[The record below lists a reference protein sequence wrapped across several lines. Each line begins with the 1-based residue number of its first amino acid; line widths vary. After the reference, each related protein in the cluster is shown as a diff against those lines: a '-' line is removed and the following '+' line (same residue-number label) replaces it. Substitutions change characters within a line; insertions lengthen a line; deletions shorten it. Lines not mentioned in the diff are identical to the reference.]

1 MGKYAKNVIAQAQAW
16 LGKNEK
22 DGSHKGIIDVYNSHK
37 PLARGYKVKY
47 TDAWCATFV
56 SAVAVKLG
64 YTDIIPTE
72 CSCSKMIELLKG
84 IGSFVED
91 DAYVPKAGDILF
103 YDWEDSG
110 NGENK
115 GNPDH
120 VGIVEKVVG
129 DTIHVI
135 EGNYSN
141 SVKRR
146 TLRVNGKYIRGFG
159 VPKYDTDPVA
169 DPVVET
175 KTITQIAREVLKGKW
190 GNGSA
195 RKANL
200 TAAGYDYNAVQKEV
214 NRLCNSGTSTKK
226 SNEAIAKEVLQGKW
240 GNGTDRKNRLT
251 KAGYDYD
258 AIQAIVNKLL

>member
-1 MGKYAKNVIAQAQAW
+1 MAKYAKNVIAQAQAW
-16 LGKNEK
+16 LGKNEA
-22 DGSHKGIIDVYNSHK
+22 DGSHKEIIDIYNSHK
-37 PLARGYKVKY
+37 PLARGYKVNWK
-47 TDAWCATFV
+47 TDPWCATFV

-72 CSCSKMIELLKG
+72 CSCTKMIELLKK
-84 IGSFVED
+84 IGSFVEN
-91 DAYVPKAGDILF
+91 DAYVPREGDILF
-103 YDWEDSG
+103 YCWSDSG
-110 NGENK
+110 VGENTSL
-115 GNPDH
+115 PDH

-146 TLRVNGKYIRGFG
+146 TLRVNGRYIRGFG
-159 VPKYDTDPVA
+159 VPKYDAEPVA
-169 DPVVET
+169 TT
-175 KTITQIAREVLKGKW
+175 KTVTQLAREVLKGKW

-200 TAAGYDYNAVQKEV
+200 TEAGYDYNAVQKEV
-214 NRLCNSGTSTKK
+214 NRLCNSSQPTKK
-226 SNEAIAKEVLQGKW
+226 SNEVIAKEVIQGKW
-240 GNGTDRKNRLT
+240 GNGADRKNRLT
-251 KAGYDYD
+251 NAGYDYN